1 MIIFVCFSNSNKNA
15 SCPHLLSSSTKDTSL
30 FNLINELT
38 ILLDW
43 AVVKSQSVE
52 KEINR
57 YNALNKELL
66 DQIQALQTEKTFLI
80 QSYQN
85 NPFRSEREVCDKIN
99 VLTMAIDDFKQQ
111 IEVNKSRTAALWYGY
126 HERL

>member
-1 MIIFVCFSNSNKNA
+1 MNNV
-15 SCPHLLSSSTKDTSL
+15 
-30 FNLINELT
+30 INNRINFGAGFDDPTRT
-38 ILLDW
+38 IKKKYSDY
-43 AVVKSQSVE
+43 KSVE

-66 DQIQALQTEKTFLI
+66 DQIQALQTEKAFLI

-111 IEVNKSRTAALWYGY
+111 IEVNKSRSAALWYGY